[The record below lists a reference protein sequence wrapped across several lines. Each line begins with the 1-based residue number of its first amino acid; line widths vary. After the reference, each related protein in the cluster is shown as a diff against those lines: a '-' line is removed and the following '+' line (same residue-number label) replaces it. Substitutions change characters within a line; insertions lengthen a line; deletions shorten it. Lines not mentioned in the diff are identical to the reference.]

1 MNSIPFQF
9 DTKYGQFCDALILTD
24 EELASLSE
32 SDIETMKQ
40 QRLTNYLAIFETP
53 QEYVDETAISE
64 TPQE

>member
-24 EELASLSE
+24 EELATLTE
-32 SDIETMKQ
+32 SDIEAMKQ

-53 QEYVDETAISE
+53 TIVEDSTIIE
-64 TPQE
+64 TPQG

>member
-9 DTKYGQFCDALILTD
+9 DTKYGQLSDALILTD
-24 EELASLSE
+24 EELATLSE
-32 SDIETMKQ
+32 ADIEAMKQ

-53 QEYVDETAISE
+53 QEYVDETVVID